1 MILGSLHLI
10 AWNLGF
16 QDHLAWR
23 AASLILGGGLL
34 AFFSIYT
41 HVTGLP
47 GLGGEGKLCG
57 QSVCIHLGHH
67 VLGTPRGIDA
77 CQPSFSTFFCLQD
90 SLLD

>member
-16 QDHLAWR
+16 PAETEDHLAWR

-57 QSVCIHLGHH
+57 QSVCIHLGRH

-77 CQPSFSTFFCLQD
+77 C
-90 SLLD
+90 